1 LLVFRELKE
10 NLLESSCLALG
21 VFDGVHLG
29 HQKVILNAV
38 KKAQELGNTS
48 AVVTF
53 SKHPRFVISKSNPD
67 IITSIEERLELFEN
81 LGVQA
86 AVVLD
91 FDEKLAS
98 MTAKEYLK
106 NILIGCLNAKSIT
119 IGYNHK
125 FGQQSCKLR
134 QPDSCT
140 KYFDKNEGKQSCKL
154 RQPDSCTKYFD
165 KNEGKQSCKLRQP
178 DSCTKYFDKN
188 EDNKPGNGK
197 FLENYSKKHGYE
209 VSIISPVKI
218 DSHVV
223 SSSVIRKFI
232 LKGDVETA
240 AKFLGRSFKIKGTVI
255 HGQHLGRTL
264 GFPTANLLLPDD
276 LIIPLNGV
284 YSGLVK
290 IDAKVYHAVINIG
303 KRPTI
308 GDLKKD
314 LVEAHILDFDED
326 IYGKIIEISFL
337 ERIRNEI
344 KFNSL
349 EELKIQIKK
358 DCDFIK

>member
-125 FGQQSCKLR
+125 FGQ
-134 QPDSCT
+134 
-140 KYFDKNEGKQSCKL
+140 QSCKL

>member
-29 HQKVILNAV
+29 HEKVILNAV
-38 KKAQELGNTS
+38 KKAQKLGTTS

-53 SKHPRFVISKSNPD
+53 SKHPRSIILKSQPRKNELKPSNAAASASSFLASTPASHSMISSL
-67 IITSIEERLELFEN
+67 EERLELFES

-91 FDEKLAS
+91 FNENLAK
-98 MTAKEYLK
+98 MTAKEYLE

-125 FGQQSCKLR
+125 FGQQSCKPK
-134 QPDSCT
+134 QPDSCI
-140 KYFDKNEGKQSCKL
+140 KYPDKH
-154 RQPDSCTKYFD
+154 
-165 KNEGKQSCKLRQP
+165 
-178 DSCTKYFDKN
+178 
-188 EDNKPGNGK
+188 EDNKSGNGK
-197 FLENYSKKHGYE
+197 FLEEYSKKYGYE
-209 VSIISPVKI
+209 VSVISPVKI
-218 DSHVV
+218 DNHVV

-232 LKGDVETA
+232 LKGDIETA
-240 AKFLGRSFKIKGTVI
+240 AKFLGRLFKIKGTVI
-255 HGQHLGRTL
+255 HGQHLGRAL
-264 GFPTANLLLPDD
+264 GFPTANLSLPDE

-290 IDAKVYHAVINIG
+290 IDSKVYHAVINVG

-314 LVEAHILDFDED
+314 LVEAHILDFNED
-326 IYGKIIEISFL
+326 IYDKIIEISFL
-337 ERIRNEI
+337 KRIRDEK
-344 KFNSL
+344 KFDSL
-349 EELKIQIKK
+349 EELKVQIKK

>member
-1 LLVFRELKE
+1 MLVFRELKE
-10 NLLESSCLALG
+10 NLLESSSLALG

-38 KKAQELGNTS
+38 KKAQELGITN

-53 SKHPRFVISKSNPD
+53 AKHPRHVILKSHPRKNELQSSNAAASASSLRTFTPA
-67 IITSIEERLELFEN
+67 SHSMLSSLEERLELFEN

-86 AVVLD
+86 AIVLD

-98 MTAKEYLK
+98 MTAKEYLEK
-106 NILIGCLNAKSIT
+106 VLTGSLNAKNIT

-125 FGQQSCKLR
+125 FGSDR
-134 QPDSCT
+134 Q
-140 KYFDKNEGKQSCKL
+140 G
-154 RQPDSCTKYFD
+154 
-165 KNEGKQSCKLRQP
+165 
-178 DSCTKYFDKN
+178 
-188 EDNKPGNGK
+188 GNK
-197 FLENYSKKHGYE
+197 FLEEYSQKYGYE
-209 VSIISPVKI
+209 VNVISPVKI
-218 DSHVV
+218 DNHII
-223 SSSVIRKFI
+223 SSSVIRKFL

-240 AKFLGRSFKIKGTVI
+240 AKFLGRNFNVKGTII

-264 GFPTANLLLPDD
+264 GFPTANLSLSDE

-290 IDAKVYHAVINIG
+290 IDSKEYHAVINVG

-314 LVEAHILDFDED
+314 LAEAHILEFDED
-326 IYGKIIEISFL
+326 IYGKIIEVSFL
-337 ERIRNEI
+337 KRIRDEK

-349 EELKIQIKK
+349 EELKVQIKK
-358 DCDFIK
+358 DCDFVK

>member
-1 LLVFRELKE
+1 MLVFRELKE

-29 HQKVILNAV
+29 HEKVILNAV
-38 KKAQELGNTS
+38 KKARELGTTS

-86 AVVLD
+86 VILLE

-98 MTAKEYLK
+98 MTAKEYLE
-106 NILIGCLNAKSIT
+106 NVLIGCLNAKSIT

-140 KYFDKNEGKQSCKL
+140 KYIDKNEGKQSYKPK
-154 RQPDSCTKYFD
+154 QQDSCIKYSD
-165 KNEGKQSCKLRQP
+165 KNE
-178 DSCTKYFDKN
+178 Y
-188 EDNKPGNGK
+188 NKAGNGK
-197 FLENYSKKHGYE
+197 FLEEYSQKYGYE
-209 VSIISPVKI
+209 VNVIPPVKI
-218 DSHVV
+218 DNHVV
-223 SSSVIRKFI
+223 SSSVIRKFL

-240 AKFLGRSFKIKGTVI
+240 ARFLGRLFKIKGAVI
-255 HGQHLGRTL
+255 HGQHLGRTI
-264 GFPTANLLLPDD
+264 GFPTANLSLSEE

-290 IDAKVYHAVINIG
+290 IDSKVYHAVINVG

-314 LVEAHILDFDED
+314 LAEAHILDFDED
-326 IYGKIIEISFL
+326 IYGKIIEVSFL
-337 ERIRNEI
+337 ERIRDEI
-344 KFNSL
+344 KFNSI
-349 EELKIQIKK
+349 EELKAQIQK
-358 DCDFIK
+358 DCKFVKISG

>member
-10 NLLESSCLALG
+10 NLLESSALALG

-29 HQKVILNAV
+29 HEKVIINAV
-38 KKAQELGNTS
+38 KKAQELGTTS

-53 SKHPRFVISKSNPD
+53 SKHPRCIISKATPS
-67 IITSIEERLELFEN
+67 IISSLEERLELFEN

-91 FDEKLAS
+91 FDEKLAK
-98 MTAKEYLK
+98 MTAKEYLE
-106 NILIGCLNAKSIT
+106 NVLIGCLNAKSIT

-125 FGQQSCKLR
+125 FGS
-134 QPDSCT
+134 
-140 KYFDKNEGKQSCKL
+140 DKSG
-154 RQPDSCTKYFD
+154 
-165 KNEGKQSCKLRQP
+165 G
-178 DSCTKYFDKN
+178 
-188 EDNKPGNGK
+188 GK
-197 FLENYSKKHGYE
+197 FLEEYSKKYGYK
-209 VSIISPVKI
+209 VNVISPVKI
-218 DSHVV
+218 DNHVI

-232 LKGDVETA
+232 LNGDIETA
-240 AKFLGRSFKIKGTVI
+240 AKFLGRPFKVKGTII

-264 GFPTANLLLPDD
+264 GFPTANLSLPEE

-290 IDAKVYHAVINIG
+290 IDSKVYHAVINVG

-314 LVEAHILDFDED
+314 LVEAHILDFDQD
-326 IYGKIIEISFL
+326 IYGKTLEVSFL
-337 ERIRNEI
+337 KRIRDEI

-349 EELKIQIKK
+349 EELKVQIKK
-358 DCDFIK
+358 DCDFIR